1 MKRQKVVSLMPDYMQ
16 VGWSAYVLPT
26 YYYYYYL
33 LMYYAVVIF
42 IAYLGIKT
50 KIINCELV
58 TVKSQ
63 VISVINEQ
71 CKGGSRQINCPRV
84 IPEAGLFRDKTLFF
98 SND

>member
-26 YYYYYYL
+26 YYFYHYYYYL

-50 KIINCELV
+50 
-58 TVKSQ
+58 
-63 VISVINEQ
+63 
-71 CKGGSRQINCPRV
+71 
-84 IPEAGLFRDKTLFF
+84 
-98 SND
+98 